1 MTEAARARALPL
13 ILTGIATGV
22 FSGLFGVGGGVIMV
36 PALAML
42 TTMSRKRISG
52 TSLAAIA
59 PMAIV
64 GVVSYGSRGNVDLAA
79 AALLAV
85 GAVVGAQLGTWLLE
99 RLPTPIVR
107 WLFIAFLLLVVFELV
122 TSIPSREQSFTLTV
136 GAAFAFAGVGLVT
149 GVLSGLL
156 GIGGGV
162 IVVSVLMLLFGFTD
176 LVAKGTSLAMMIPT
190 AVSGTIGNL
199 RRGNVDM
206 RAGML
211 LGITAC
217 FTTVLGTWIA
227 QALDPQVA
235 NWLLAAFLGVI
246 LLQLVGSEVQRIRRK
261 DIGE

>member
-1 MTEAARARALPL
+1 MTEATRPRALPL
-13 ILTGIATGV
+13 ILIGIATGV

-42 TTMSRKRISG
+42 TTLSRKRISG

-64 GVVSYGSRGNVDLAA
+64 GVISYGVQGNVDLIA
-79 AALLAV
+79 AALLAL
-85 GAVVGAQLGTWLLE
+85 GAVMGAQLGTWLLD
-99 RLPTPIVR
+99 RLPTSFVR
-107 WLFIAFLLLVVFELV
+107 WLFIAFLVLVAIELI
-122 TSIPSREQSFTLTV
+122 TSVPSREQSFELTL
-136 GAAFAFAGVGLVT
+136 GAGFAFAGVGLVT

-156 GIGGGV
+156 GIGGGI

-199 RRGNVDM
+199 RRRNVDL
-206 RAGML
+206 RSGLL

-227 QALDPQVA
+227 QALDPQIA
-235 NWLLAAFLGVI
+235 NWLLAAFLAII
-246 LLQLVGSEVQRIRRK
+246 LLQLVGTEVQRIRRK
-261 DIGE
+261 DDDE